1 MELINGEDIKQ
12 TQTNYTKYKEY
23 YKKYYDCKKSHY
35 KKYYISKKKINKTQF
50 NHKRI
55 TINFD

>member
-1 MELINGEDIKQ
+1 MELINGEDKKN
-12 TQTNYTKYKEY
+12 NYSKYKEY

-35 KKYYISKKKINKTQF
+35 KKYYISKKKINKTEF
-50 NHKRI
+50 NHKQI